1 MSSKFNVSDII
12 IDHVKTLRNDAT
24 KQYQKADFGISFLV
38 PAAISIVLVGL
49 GLVVNSTIAIGMIT
63 AFSIFGALLLNLLLL
78 LYQMVN
84 GDGSQKNEK
93 LPRVNMLKRA
103 QLLKET
109 YSNISFE
116 ILLAIIVI
124 VILLFTIIVGT
135 NNVAVS
141 VLSFFDYFVG
151 FTFVI
156 TLTMVLKRVH
166 RLVSMEFESS
176 GGN

>member
-1 MSSKFNVSDII
+1 MSSKFNVSDIVTN
-12 IDHVKTLRNDAT
+12 HLKTLRNDAT

-38 PAAISIVLVGL
+38 PATISIVLVGL

-78 LYQMVN
+78 LYQMIN
-84 GDGSQKNEK
+84 GDSSQKDEK
-93 LPRVNMLKRA
+93 LSRVNPVRRA

-109 YSNISFE
+109 YYNISFE

-124 VILLFTIIVGT
+124 SILLFTIIVET
-135 NNVAVS
+135 NNAAVS

-166 RLVSMEFESS
+166 RLVSLEFDDS
-176 GGN
+176 GRN